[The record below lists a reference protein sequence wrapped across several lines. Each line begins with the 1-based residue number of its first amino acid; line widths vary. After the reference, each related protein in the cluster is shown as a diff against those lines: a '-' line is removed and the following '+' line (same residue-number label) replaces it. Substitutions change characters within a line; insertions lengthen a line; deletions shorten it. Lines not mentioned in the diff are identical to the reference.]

1 MVFTS
6 AAFLFLFLPAFLA
19 VFHALPVRT
28 RPWWLLLASY
38 AFYGWWRLDF
48 LALFVGSTVAAFA
61 AGRLVARWRES
72 RPAGA
77 RWALGIGVGLQ
88 LLALAYFKY
97 ADFGI
102 ESLNAL
108 LTTFGGR
115 GIPLPDVILPIG
127 ISFYVFQSISYLV
140 DLWRRDGPEGAR
152 FVHVAAYIALFPQL
166 IAGPILRFKH
176 VAPQLLRPVPSWR
189 SFGEGARRFM
199 LGFTKKVLI
208 ADAVAPVVEASFALS
223 SPTATD
229 AWLGTIAFTVQLYF
243 DFVGYSDM
251 AIGLGGM
258 IGIRIRENFD
268 RPYLSASIT
277 EFWRRWHMSLSRWL
291 REYLYFPLGG
301 NRLGRRRTYVNLAT
315 VMVLGGIWHGAAW
328 TFAVWG
334 AYHGALLALERMLGE
349 RREARGLPARGGA
362 RAWRVPATFLLVML
376 GWVLFRADGIAQ
388 AWTMLRGMAFVH
400 GAGLSAEL
408 AWQLP
413 NRGLASLLV
422 GLVVIFWPAARTRY
436 DDAGYRVPA
445 WRAARDA
452 SGRVSGALS
461 AARERATDWGIM
473 PLFALSILRTL
484 ADTAS
489 PFLYFQF

>member
-19 VFHALPVRT
+19 VFHLLPSRT

-72 RPAGA
+72 RPGRA
-77 RWALGIGVGLQ
+77 RWALGTGVAAQ
-88 LLALAYFKY
+88 LLVLGYFKY
-97 ADFGI
+97 ADFGV

-108 LTTFGGR
+108 LTSLGGR
-115 GIPLPDVILPIG
+115 GVPLPNVVLPIG

-140 DLWRRDGPEGAR
+140 DQWRRDGPEGAR

-176 VAPQLLRPVPSWR
+176 VAPQLLRPEPSWR

-208 ADAVAPVVEASFALS
+208 ADAVAPVVDASFALA

-229 AWLGTIAFTVQLYF
+229 AWLGTLAFTVQLYF

-251 AIGLGGM
+251 AIGLGAM
-258 IGIRIRENFD
+258 IGVRIRENFD

-291 REYLYFPLGG
+291 RDYLYIPLGG
-301 NRLGRRRTYVNLAT
+301 NRLGRRRTYANLAT

-334 AYHGALLALERMLGE
+334 AYHGTLLALERMALE
-349 RREARGLPARGGA
+349 RREARGLPSRAGAGG
-362 RAWRVPATFLLVML
+362 WRVPATFVLVML
-376 GWVLFRADGIAQ
+376 GWVVFRADGIAE
-388 AWTMLRGMAFVH
+388 AWTMLQGMAFVH

-413 NRGLASLLV
+413 GRSLAA
-422 GLVVIFWPAARTRY
+422 LVVALALIVWPAAPIRY
-436 DDAGYRVPA
+436 DEAGYRVPA
-445 WRAARDA
+445 RRAARETP
-452 SGRVSGALS
+452 GRVSGVLA
-461 AARERATDWGIM
+461 AAREHAASWGIM
-473 PLFALSILRTL
+473 PLFVLGVLRAL
-484 ADTAS
+484 ADIAS